1 MDAGLLAKGRTSGN
15 TGVFM
20 SDATAIPDV
29 IEGKKELKGIEGWL
43 ALRIFGYVIVG
54 PIQFVAVPSLP
65 GFALTAILF
74 IAGIYLYRGKPV
86 GVKLAKIGEGITIS
100 IGVFLLAAVPFA
112 TSIGMSAAEL
122 IHLGVPL
129 LLGGIIWYAYFCK
142 SLRVRNTY
150 FPEAAEVPA
159 SAKESAYER
168 EQRLAKTALRNAA
181 LAAVTQALKIGVITR
196 AQAAL
201 IEANMKDN
209 RSLRKILE
217 ELITTLEA
225 NGETAH
231 AAVIRELDVEL
242 FKGCVSAAQLPEGQP
257 CSQ

>member
-1 MDAGLLAKGRTSGN
+1 MLLP
-15 TGVFM
+15 
-20 SDATAIPDV
+20 IPDV
-29 IEGKKELKGIEGWL
+29 IEGKERVKRASK
-43 ALRIFGYVIVG
+43 VG
-54 PIQFVAVPSLP
+54 SPCGSSLCDCRADTIRHGPQLP

-86 GVKLAKIGEGITIS
+86 GVKLAKIGEGITIG
-100 IGVFLLAAVPFA
+100 IGVFLLAMVPFA

-181 LAAVTQALKIGVITR
+181 LAAVYAGFENRGDNPGASR
-196 AQAAL
+196 A
-201 IEANMKDN
+201 D
-209 RSLRKILE
+209 RSE
-217 ELITTLEA
+217 Y
-225 NGETAH
+225 
-231 AAVIRELDVEL
+231 
-242 FKGCVSAAQLPEGQP
+242 EGQP
-257 CSQ
+257 QST